1 MRFKSSIRNITTL
14 TKFAAP
20 LSSLNKIAWVRL
32 DNDQVRFTIIPEQ
45 GTQVWAVL
53 SIDTIFETYNI
64 ESAAPNNTI
73 NLELPLVPFY
83 KALRSAYGATSA
95 SLRLTKRDN
104 IPLLSLTIVTNTL
117 TSSGH
122 TTVGLSGQCFNGN
135 NPELSV
141 EDDVR
146 MNAGPHR
153 DRETT
158 ITQDIPVRVMSAA
171 TGEGLHE
178 PRCREPDVH
187 ILLPSLLQLKSI
199 SERFT
204 KLGLLATTTNNNNL
218 NSDTNTRNN
227 GLNSTAAGPKLE
239 LCANMHGELRLGIRT
254 DALKCE
260 SNGRGWIIRSWIRD
274 IWRVDWRA

>member
-1 MRFKSSIRNITTL
+1 MYYRDHQKGAEAFMRRGRVADPQDGGLKIV
-14 TKFAAP
+14 TKFTAS

-32 DNDQVRFTIIPEQ
+32 DNDQVRFTIIPDQ

-64 ESAAPNNTI
+64 QSAAPNNTI
-73 NLELPLVPFY
+73 NLELPLGPFH

-95 SLRLTKRDN
+95 SLRLTKRDR

-117 TSSGH
+117 ASSGR
-122 TTVGLSGQCFNGN
+122 TTFGLSGNGFTSANTEPDHLDDLNESFNGSN
-135 NPELSV
+135 QELSL
-141 EDDVR
+141 ENDIHT
-146 MNAGPHR
+146 NAGPHR

-171 TGEGLHE
+171 TVEGLHE

-187 ILLPSLLQLKSI
+187 ISLPSLLQLKSI

-204 KLGLLATTTNNNNL
+204 KLGLLATTTNNHNHNN
-218 NSDTNTRNN
+218 DANTRSN
-227 GLNSTAAGPKLE
+227 GLN
-239 LCANMHGELRLGIRT
+239 
-254 DALKCE
+254 
-260 SNGRGWIIRSWIRD
+260 
-274 IWRVDWRA
+274 